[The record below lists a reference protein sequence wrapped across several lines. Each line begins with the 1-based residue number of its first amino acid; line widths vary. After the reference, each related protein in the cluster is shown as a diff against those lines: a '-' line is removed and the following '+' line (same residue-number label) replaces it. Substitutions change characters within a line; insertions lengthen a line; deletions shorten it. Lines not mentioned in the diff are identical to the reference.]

1 MRERLKAVEHN
12 IWEQRWSLGMPRNQ
26 FTVKR
31 ENGAQRAPVRG
42 KDALLFKVQELQAS
56 LSSTL
61 RSAFRLHGFSP
72 YSQEL
77 HPCSLVIIPLGS
89 LAMQN

>member
-12 IWEQRWSLGMPRNQ
+12 IWERWSLGMPRDQ
-26 FTVKR
+26 FTV
-31 ENGAQRAPVRG
+31 ENVAQRAPVQG